1 MGSQVSDIDYLNF
14 LTSNVVNQQE
24 AKKRQTLL
32 DILNRPIIRW
42 KFMVK
47 INHRLMDCEVMT
59 MRGSIHH
66 VSLTSKSK
74 QYSR

>member
-1 MGSQVSDIDYLNF
+1 LEINFLEEDEHPKPIIHFF
-14 LTSNVVNQQE
+14 LTSFVVNQQE

-32 DILNRPIIRW
+32 DNLNRPIIRW

-59 MRGSIHH
+59 MKGSIHH
-66 VSLTSKSK
+66 MSLTS
-74 QYSR
+74 